1 MRYLPWRKEGRGIC
15 GGRGGRDGVAIGM
28 EGNGGGR
35 GGTRRRMEG
44 RGAEGGE
51 RDANETRRP
60 CKLRRRRR
68 TGQMDLVRQGIPSC
82 RRQAPVGLVVVG
94 IVVGPVGEVRAFR
107 DRAVLRPDQAVGRDA
122 QFHDGA
128 QRTIP
133 GYDNGHKHHVAVR
146 AVSAGRS
153 NSRTPAEIS

>member
-1 MRYLPWRKEGRGIC
+1 MRCL
-15 GGRGGRDGVAIGM
+15 RGGRKGAESAAGGAEEMGWRLGWKVMGEGGVGQDGEWR
-28 EGNGGGR
+28 EGARKAEKGTRMKHAALASCGGG
-35 GGTRRRMEG
+35 EG
-44 RGAEGGE
+44 RA
-51 RDANETRRP
+51 
-60 CKLRRRRR
+60 KW
-68 TGQMDLVRQGIPSC
+68 DLVRQGIPSC

-94 IVVGPVGEVRAFR
+94 IVVGPVAEVRAFR